1 MRLAGIMRRE
11 NIPNKG
17 VDLDGV
23 NIVKLL
29 ESDLDLGLVCL
40 DVDDEDE
47 GVVLLN
53 LLHGGLGVQWVD
65 NDLVLIETWGVWDG
79 LAWVLWGAGQ
89 DQGLWAV
96 EGGRV
101 ADLASLVGVGLKR
114 FCQLEFPVYCDSSR
128 TYTLEGSLRGIVGLL
143 VTLAGLRGTTCC
155 YASAIALERTRN
167 SCCCC
172 AYVYPP
178 LQRPSD
184 PCLCCA
190 KL

>member
-1 MRLAGIMRRE
+1 M
-11 NIPNKG
+11 
-17 VDLDGV
+17 
-23 NIVKLL
+23 
-29 ESDLDLGLVCL
+29 
-40 DVDDEDE
+40 
-47 GVVLLN
+47 
-53 LLHGGLGVQWVD
+53 
-65 NDLVLIETWGVWDG
+65 LIETWGVWDG

-101 ADLASLVGVGLKR
+101 ADLASLVGVGLR
-114 FCQLEFPVYCDSSR
+114 RYCQLEFSLYFQSSS

-184 PCLCCA
+184 LCLCCA
-190 KL
+190 KTVKLCARSNDPPGAESPMHRVATRYCELLYIEVFMAYQSFGKEPFCRSCRVVWSVSLESRQSRLRE